1 MNWPGNERLEAGQ
14 SESEAPKSGSALFL
28 GDVGELTFET
38 RRALVQLLAGPS
50 LDGRR
55 HPKLWPILL
64 RDEIVIRRRL
74 ADLFLE
80 LVIDRE
86 LQVAF
91 TKQADGGE
99 LEIPI
104 LLRRLQL
111 TFLDSV
117 LLLFL
122 RQRLAQA
129 DAQGERAVIAS
140 EEIEECL
147 SLYERT
153 SNTDKA
159 GFRKRIQASMEKI
172 KQNSILQKLRSG
184 DDRFEISPTLK
195 LLFSADE
202 IQALTKLYQRM
213 SSNAVSEH
221 AAAESSEPG
230 SRDEADQ

>member
-1 MNWPGNERLEAGQ
+1 MSLTQNEVSDGKQGDDETPQSGNM
-14 SESEAPKSGSALFL
+14 LFF
-28 GDVGELTFET
+28 GDVGELAFET
-38 RRALVQLLAGPS
+38 RRTLVQLLAGPS

-80 LVIDRE
+80 LVVDRE

-140 EEIEECL
+140 EEVEEYL
-147 SLYERT
+147 TLYEHT
-153 SNTDKA
+153 ANTDKA
-159 GFRKRIQASMEKI
+159 GFRKRIHASMEKI

-202 IQALTKLYQRM
+202 IQVLAKLYERM
-213 SSNAVSEH
+213 SSTTSEH
-221 AAAESSEPG
+221 HTTGSAEFEPD
-230 SRDEADQ
+230 DEVDR

>member
-1 MNWPGNERLEAGQ
+1 MSLSDNEVSDGKQGN
-14 SESEAPKSGSALFL
+14 SESPQSGNILFL
-28 GDVGELTFET
+28 GDVGELAFET
-38 RRALVQLLAGPS
+38 RRVLVQLLAGPS

-55 HPKLWPILL
+55 HPKLWPILQ
-64 RDEIVIRRRL
+64 RDEPVIRRRL

-80 LVIDRE
+80 LVVDRD

-140 EEIEECL
+140 EEVEEYL
-147 SLYERT
+147 SLYEHT
-153 SNTDKA
+153 TNTDKA
-159 GFRKRIQASMEKI
+159 GFRKRIQGSMEKI

-202 IQALTKLYQRM
+202 IQALAKLYERM
-213 SSNAVSEH
+213 STTTSEH
-221 AAAESSEPG
+221 HTTESSELE
-230 SRDEADQ
+230 SDDKVDQ

>member
-1 MNWPGNERLEAGQ
+1 
-14 SESEAPKSGSALFL
+14 
-28 GDVGELTFET
+28 
-38 RRALVQLLAGPS
+38 
-50 LDGRR
+50 
-55 HPKLWPILL
+55 LL
-64 RDEIVIRRRL
+64 RDEPVVRRRL

-80 LVIDRE
+80 LVVDRD

-99 LEIPI
+99 LDIPI

-140 EEIEECL
+140 EEIEEYLC
-147 SLYERT
+147 LYEQT
-153 SNTDKA
+153 ANTDKA

-172 KQNSILQKLRSG
+172 KQNSILQRLRSG

-195 LLFSADE
+195 LLFSVDE
-202 IQALTKLYQRM
+202 IQALAKLYERM
-213 SSNAVSEH
+213 SSTTSQH
-221 AAAESSEPG
+221 YTTDSSEFESG
-230 SRDEADQ
+230 NEADQ

>member
-1 MNWPGNERLEAGQ
+1 MSLSEHDVSEGKQGDSGTPQSGNT
-14 SESEAPKSGSALFL
+14 LFL
-28 GDVGELTFET
+28 GDVGELAFET
-38 RRALVQLLAGPS
+38 RRVLVQLLAGPS

-64 RDEIVIRRRL
+64 RDEPVVRRRL

-80 LVIDRE
+80 LVVDRD

-99 LEIPI
+99 LDIPI

-140 EEIEECL
+140 EEIEEYLC
-147 SLYERT
+147 LYEQT
-153 SNTDKA
+153 ANTDKA

-172 KQNSILQKLRSG
+172 KQNSILQRLRSG

-195 LLFSADE
+195 LLFSVDE
-202 IQALTKLYQRM
+202 IQALAKLYERM
-213 SSNAVSEH
+213 SSTTSEH
-221 AAAESSEPG
+221 YTTDSSEFEP
-230 SRDEADQ
+230 DNEADQ

>member
-1 MNWPGNERLEAGQ
+1 MSLSDNEVSDGKQGN
-14 SESEAPKSGSALFL
+14 SESPQSGNILFL
-28 GDVGELTFET
+28 GDVGDLAFET
-38 RRALVQLLAGPS
+38 RRVLVQLLAGPS

-55 HPKLWPILL
+55 HPKLWPILQ
-64 RDEIVIRRRL
+64 RDEPVIRRRL

-80 LVIDRE
+80 LVVDRD

-140 EEIEECL
+140 EEVEEYL
-147 SLYERT
+147 SLYEHT
-153 SNTDKA
+153 TNTDKA
-159 GFRKRIQASMEKI
+159 GFRKRIQASMEKL

-202 IQALTKLYQRM
+202 IQALAKLYERM
-213 SSNAVSEH
+213 SSTTSEH
-221 AAAESSEPG
+221 HTAESSELE
-230 SRDEADQ
+230 SDDKVDQ

>member
-1 MNWPGNERLEAGQ
+1 MSLSENEAFDVKQGDSGTPQSGNI
-14 SESEAPKSGSALFL
+14 LFL
-28 GDVGELTFET
+28 GDVGELAFET
-38 RRALVQLLAGPS
+38 RRVLVQLLAGPS

-64 RDEIVIRRRL
+64 RDEPVIRRRL

-80 LVIDRE
+80 LVVDRD

-91 TKQADGGE
+91 TKQPDGGE

-117 LLLFL
+117 LLLLL

-140 EEIEECL
+140 EEIEEYL
-147 SLYERT
+147 GLYEHT
-153 SNTDKA
+153 ANTDKA

-184 DDRFEISPTLK
+184 GDRFEISPTLK

-202 IQALTKLYQRM
+202 IQALAKLYERM
-213 SSNAVSEH
+213 SSTTSH
-221 AAAESSEPG
+221 TTESSEFG
-230 SRDEADQ
+230 LGDEVDQ

>member
-1 MNWPGNERLEAGQ
+1 MSLSENEVSDGKQGNNESPQ
-14 SESEAPKSGSALFL
+14 SGNILFL
-28 GDVGELTFET
+28 GDVGELAFET

-55 HPKLWPILL
+55 HPKLWPILQ
-64 RDEIVIRRRL
+64 RDEPVIRRRL

-80 LVIDRE
+80 LVVDRD

-140 EEIEECL
+140 EEVEEYL
-147 SLYERT
+147 SLYEHT
-153 SNTDKA
+153 TNTDKA
-159 GFRKRIQASMEKI
+159 GFRKRIQTSMEKI

-202 IQALTKLYQRM
+202 IQALGKLYERM
-213 SSNAVSEH
+213 SSATSEH
-221 AAAESSEPG
+221 DTTESSELE
-230 SRDEADQ
+230 SDDKVDQ